1 MHDIVRLSLKGP
13 VKARRDE
20 GSIVCGNGTGG
31 ESHCVHP
38 SSRRLLVVAGGDLT
52 GVPDI
57 DVSEGPGA
65 NPAVTTRLS
74 PRTIFLAYLRLGC
87 TSFGGPIAH
96 LGYFREEFVVRR
108 KWLDD
113 ATFTDIV
120 GLCQFLPGPASSQV
134 GFAIGLLRG
143 GALGALAAWTAFTLP
158 SALLMF
164 AVASGHALFSSR
176 VGAGVVHCLELVAVA
191 VIAQAVWGMMRT
203 LTPDRTRATIA
214 VVASAVILLSG
225 HRASQ
230 LAAIVLGAVL
240 GLLFCRGIA
249 TQDAHPVRIPVARP
263 VAVASLAIFLA
274 LLVAPSVLLAIRP
287 SHTAAFFAAFYQ
299 SGALVFGGGH
309 VVLPLLQSATVRTG
323 WIDNNTFLAGYGAVQ
338 ALPGPLFSFAAYLGA
353 VRQTPPNGALGA
365 AIALVAIFLPGLLLL
380 VGVLPFWD
388 HLRSHQASR
397 ALFAG
402 VNASVVGVLLAA
414 LYQPVGTSAVLRPGD
429 FVFAVAAFLALAVW
443 KTRPWMVVIISALL
457 GVLSSFAG

>member
-1 MHDIVRLSLKGP
+1 M
-13 VKARRDE
+13 
-20 GSIVCGNGTGG
+20 
-31 ESHCVHP
+31 
-38 SSRRLLVVAGGDLT
+38 
-52 GVPDI
+52 
-57 DVSEGPGA
+57 
-65 NPAVTTRLS
+65 
-74 PRTIFLAYLRLGC
+74 
-87 TSFGGPIAH
+87 
-96 LGYFREEFVVRR
+96 VRR

-113 ATFTDIV
+113 RTFTDIV

-176 VGAGVVHCLELVAVA
+176 VGERVVNGLQLVAVA
-191 VIAQAVWGMMRT
+191 VIAQAVWGMLRT

-225 HRASQ
+225 HPASQ

-240 GLLFCRGIA
+240 GLIFCRGIA
-249 TQDAHPVRIPVARP
+249 APGSRPLRIPVARP
-263 VAVASLAIFLA
+263 VALAALAIFLA
-274 LLVAPSVLLAIRP
+274 LLVAPAVLLAFRS
-287 SHTAAFFAAFYQ
+287 SHAVAFFQAFYR

-309 VVLPLLQSATVRTG
+309 VVLPLLQSATVSTG
-323 WIDNNTFLAGYGAVQ
+323 WIDNTTFLAGYGAAQ

-353 VRQTPPNGALGA
+353 VPGAQPNGVLGA
-365 AIALVAIFLPGLLLL
+365 AIALIAIFLPGLLLV

-388 HLRSHQASR
+388 QLRSNQASR

-414 LYQPVGTSAVLRPGD
+414 LVQPVWTSAVLRPAD
-429 FVFAVAAFLALAVW
+429 FALALAAFLALAVW
-443 KTRPWMVVIISALL
+443 KTPPWIVVTTAALL
-457 GVLSSFAG
+457 EVLSSFLG